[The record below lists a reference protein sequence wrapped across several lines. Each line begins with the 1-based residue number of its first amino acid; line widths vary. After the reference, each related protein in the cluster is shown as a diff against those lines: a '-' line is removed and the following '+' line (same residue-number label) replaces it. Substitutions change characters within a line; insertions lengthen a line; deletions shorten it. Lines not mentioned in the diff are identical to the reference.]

1 MDHELVIMKIAQ
13 ITPTRKNFPRKI
25 TYEEIRGAMAKL
37 YNSKVPGPDWIVNE
51 MLNYGGS

>member
-51 MLNYGGS
+51 MLN